1 MIKTTIVEYKIIG
14 VSNLSRKKND
24 MVVIEKTKKL
34 YLKPLKKEIIV
45 LIKAIAIVQL
55 FVLYIKNGILKKSK
69 TKG

>member
-1 MIKTTIVEYKIIG
+1 
-14 VSNLSRKKND
+14 

-34 YLKPLKKEIIV
+34 YIKPLKKEIIV
-45 LIKAIAIVQL
+45 LMKAIAIVQL